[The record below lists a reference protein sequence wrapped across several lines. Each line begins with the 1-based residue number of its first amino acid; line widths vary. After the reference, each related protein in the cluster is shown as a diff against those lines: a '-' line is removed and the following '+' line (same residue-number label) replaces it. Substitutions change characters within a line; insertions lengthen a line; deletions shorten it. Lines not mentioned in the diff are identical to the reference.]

1 MLMLGCFLVIFGIL
15 LAQWLTLFN
24 ACRNYVYAISKLR
37 LAQSK
42 AATPSYRPRTAL
54 IVPCKGLDSDFDQ
67 NILSLYDLDYDNY
80 ELFFVTEDRR
90 DPAYERLHDL
100 KARCQAKSLAGH
112 VHILT
117 AGESHTCS
125 QKIHNLLHAYS
136 KLPDEVEVLAFADSD
151 ICVRKDWLSQLV
163 WPLRKERIGATSG
176 YRWFVPIDT
185 HLATLALSSINAKV
199 AQMLGNT
206 HFIQAWGGSMAMRRD
221 LFKKIGLEQIWTRAL
236 SDDYAVTYA
245 VKKHGYKLLFVPSC
259 LVASHLS
266 TTWKQVFEFCK
277 RQLII
282 TRVSAPGTWW
292 FGLASALMSIAG
304 PWGSLG
310 LLFVSLANR
319 SRLDLWSL
327 SVPWWPVWAFFT
339 FAFFASQTIQAMV
352 RQAMI
357 RQILGEESPL
367 VERARRADIR
377 FFWIWS
383 FVLAAS
389 MLASAFGRTICWRGI
404 RYRLLGPTEVAI
416 LPSKSK

>member
-1 MLMLGCFLVIFGIL
+1 MLGCFLVMFGIL

-24 ACRNYVYAISKLR
+24 ACRNYVYALSKFR
-37 LAQSK
+37 LAQSNRS
-42 AATPSYRPRTAL
+42 TPSYRPHTAL

-67 NILSLYDLDYDNY
+67 NILSLYSLDYDNY
-80 ELFFVTEDRR
+80 ELFFVTENNQ
-90 DPAYERLHDL
+90 DPAFERLRSL
-100 KARCQAKSLAGH
+100 KESRQDDSLAKN

-117 AGESHTCS
+117 AGQSKTCS

-136 KLPDEVEVLAFADSD
+136 RLPDTVEVLAFADSD
-151 ICVRKDWLSQLV
+151 ICVRRDWLTQLV

-206 HFIQAWGGSMAMRRD
+206 HFVQAWGGSMAMRRD
-221 LFKKIGLEQIWTRAL
+221 VFRKIALEQIWTRAL

-245 VKKHGYKLLFVPSC
+245 VKRHGYKLLFVPSC

-266 TTWKQVFEFCK
+266 TTWRAVFEFCK
-277 RQLII
+277 RQLVI

-292 FGLASALMSIAG
+292 FGLASSLMSIAG

-310 LLFVSLANR
+310 LTVISLLDQ
-319 SRLDLWSL
+319 SRMDRWGL
-327 SVPWWPVWAFFT
+327 SVAWWPVWAFFT
-339 FAFFASQTIQAMV
+339 FAFFGSQAIQAMV

-357 RQILGEESPL
+357 SQILQEKGPL
-367 VERARRADIR
+367 FEKARLADVR
-377 FFWIWS
+377 FFWAWS
-383 FVLAAS
+383 FVLTGS
-389 MLASAFGRTICWRGI
+389 ILASAFGRTICWRGI

-416 LPSKSK
+416 LSPRQK